1 MATIYY
7 DDDADL
13 GLLAGKTIGILGYGS
28 QGHAHALNLRDS
40 GVNVARLMKRRGF
53 KSALVVSQWFHV
65 ARTRLCL
72 EQEGIET
79 YAAPSDGKVLVKEPY
94 FVGREMF
101 ALPAY
106 AFRLDELR

>member
-1 MATIYY
+1 MVHRGAPSSPVPRWSERTKNDTVNESAT
-7 DDDADL
+7 
-13 GLLAGKTIGILGYGS
+13 T
-28 QGHAHALNLRDS
+28 RDS

-94 FVGREMF
+94 VVGREML